1 MKIHNILASVATGIA
16 LLPSVAFAFT
26 PANSATPETLP
37 PVSSSHQAPPLA
49 PNPMAG
55 QNFGVVSQA
64 GVGSTVAY
72 SRAGVIELGGG
83 LSWLSEDKTNR
94 LTITPQVGWFA
105 TDNVELSTMLQ
116 WELDGVKTRRVT
128 FLVEPS
134 FHLPLAQQLFIFGG
148 LGVGAAYK
156 SEGSVGFALAP
167 RAGFNVLVGRSGIL
181 TPSVTWATSTNRAEA
196 AQEGQTLLAVN
207 SRWNLN
213 LGYSVM
219 W

>member
-1 MKIHNILASVATGIA
+1 MKLHNILASLATGIA
-16 LLPSVAFAFT
+16 LLPSAAFAFA
-26 PANSATPETLP
+26 PANSATPGALP
-37 PVSSSHQAPPLA
+37 PAQSSHEAPPLA

-64 GVGSTVAY
+64 GVGSPVAY

-83 LSWLSEDKTNR
+83 LSWLAEDDTNR
-94 LTITPQVGWFA
+94 LTVTPQVGWFA
-105 TDNVELSTMLQ
+105 TDNVEISSMLQ
-116 WELDGVKTRRVT
+116 WELNGITTRRVT

-134 FHLPLAQQLFIFGG
+134 FHLPLAQQLFIFAGV
-148 LGVGAAYK
+148 GVGAAYK
-156 SEGSVGFALAP
+156 SEGNVGFALAP

-196 AQEGQTLLAVN
+196 AEKGQTLLAVN